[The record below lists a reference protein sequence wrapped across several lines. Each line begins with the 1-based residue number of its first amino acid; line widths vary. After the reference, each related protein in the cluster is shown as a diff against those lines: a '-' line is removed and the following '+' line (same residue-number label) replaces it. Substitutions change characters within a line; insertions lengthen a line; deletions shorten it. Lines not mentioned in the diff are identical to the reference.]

1 MDMRADD
8 FKYRCRPLIARLAG
22 QASNA
27 LQYAGLEKKIRW
39 RMSGDSSRKIMDFFF
54 TKVLTL

>member
-8 FKYRCRPLIARLAG
+8 FRYRCRPLITRLAG

-27 LQYAGLEKKIRW
+27 VRHAGLEKKFRW
-39 RMSGDSSRKIMDFFF
+39 RMPGDTPRKNIDFFF